1 VTVAD
6 VKSGKNVRKRGKRMG
21 NQKIDISDFLN
32 KRKVLYEKRI
42 ERLEK
47 QERDSEAILEVEPDR
62 QDMAESIN
70 DCVKLLDRY
79 SALVEFIE
87 ELQETYGFG
96 GGNL

>member
-1 VTVAD
+1 
-6 VKSGKNVRKRGKRMG
+6 MG